1 MKKLDIFNLVSGG
14 ILQITNYDLEPAHA
28 YKVTK
33 FRTAVNK
40 ALDDIKNAEKDILNG
55 LGIADPVEVDKK
67 IYDLKSKNP
76 LTEEEQQELE
86 HLQSLVKK
94 FNETRRQMLEEEVTL
109 ENVKTL
115 PFEQWHALRKENRPK
130 DANSYDPLNNYAEE
144 LLEGVLWKAP
154 EDK

>member
-40 ALDDIKNAEKDILNG
+40 ALDDIKNAEKDILKG
-55 LGIADPVEVDKK
+55 LGIVDPAEIDKK

-86 HLQSLVKK
+86 HLQDLVKK
-94 FNETRRQMLEEEVTL
+94 FNETRRQMLEEETTL

-130 DANSYDPLNNYAEE
+130 DANSYDPLNNYVEE
-144 LLEGVLWKAP
+144 LLEGILWKAP